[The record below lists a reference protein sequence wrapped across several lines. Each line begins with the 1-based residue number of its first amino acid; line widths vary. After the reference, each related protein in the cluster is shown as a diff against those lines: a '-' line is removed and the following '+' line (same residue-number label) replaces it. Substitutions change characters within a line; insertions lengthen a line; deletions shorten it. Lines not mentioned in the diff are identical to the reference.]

1 MSGQLYR
8 FKLADS
14 STNISDLLKSEK
26 ITSVDSGEVLNKYCL
41 QCDSHVSCRESLYGL
56 LQRLDAEFV
65 KLVPISTVTTT
76 ACASR
81 ESFSTA
87 ATYAQ
92 CPDTYFLSTLLT
104 TTGESTKSST
114 TTLS

>member
-8 FKLADS
+8 FKFAES

-26 ITSVDSGEVLNKYCL
+26 ITSVEVTLITVDSGEVLNKYCL

-65 KLVPISTVTTT
+65 KLVP
-76 ACASR
+76 
-81 ESFSTA
+81 
-87 ATYAQ
+87 
-92 CPDTYFLSTLLT
+92 YFDRDDYRVCI
-104 TTGESTKSST
+104 TGII
-114 TTLS
+114 